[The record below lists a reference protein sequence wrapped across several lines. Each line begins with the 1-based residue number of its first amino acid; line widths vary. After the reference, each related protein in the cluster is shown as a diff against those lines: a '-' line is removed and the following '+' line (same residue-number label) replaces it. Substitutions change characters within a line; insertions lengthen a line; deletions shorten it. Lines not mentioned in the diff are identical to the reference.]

1 MHSFCRTY
9 EREKAKIRKKHYEER
24 LILAGDILAQAKFAA
39 DAMNSWDE
47 FNCGES
53 GEKQRLIRE
62 MRDVIA
68 EATCVKK
75 LIDEGDDR
83 CVY

>member
-75 LIDEGDDR
+75 LIDEGDGR

>member
-1 MHSFCRTY
+1 
-9 EREKAKIRKKHYEER
+9 
-24 LILAGDILAQAKFAA
+24 
-39 DAMNSWDE
+39 MNSWDE

-75 LIDEGDDR
+75 LIDEGDAR
-83 CVY
+83 FVY

>member
-24 LILAGDILAQAKFAA
+24 LKLAGDIQAQAKFAA

-47 FNCGES
+47 FHFGES
-53 GEKQRLIRE
+53 GERQRLLRE
-62 MRDVIA
+62 MRDVMG
-68 EATCVKK
+68 EATCVKNVIK
-75 LIDEGDDR
+75 EGDAR
-83 CVY
+83 CVS